1 MITLMSIICLGA
13 ISFNTFANYSS
24 SDVYGTPVDVF
35 LSSFEWEQKAI
46 VRLVTTQAQYAECID
61 IADNK
66 LGYTPEVEWIID
78 LSTNIWV
85 QQYNRI
91 YEAAQS
97 QSTLRFLWDNDCSV
111 NSQQNQIPLSSLNMS
126 W

>member
-1 MITLMSIICLGA
+1 
-13 ISFNTFANYSS
+13 
-24 SDVYGTPVDVF
+24 VF

-78 LSTNIWV
+78 LSTNVWV